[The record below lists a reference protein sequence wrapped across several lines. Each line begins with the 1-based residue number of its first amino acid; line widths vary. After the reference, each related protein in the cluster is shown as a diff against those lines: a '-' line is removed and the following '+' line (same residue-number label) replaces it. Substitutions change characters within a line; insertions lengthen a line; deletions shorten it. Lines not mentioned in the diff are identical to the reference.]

1 MMFRLR
7 SALPMFAMLALTA
20 CGQGDAAKGPGGPG
34 GPAPSVVVATVQQM
48 PFADRIEAVGTAYAR
63 ESTTIASTVTERIVR
78 LNFRDGEYVRRGA
91 VIAELARGEEA
102 AGLNEAQARLTEAQ
116 QQLARIRQLQQRGF
130 ATNARVDEQV
140 AAVNTARAQ
149 AGGAQAQIGDRIIR
163 APFSG
168 VVGLRRISPGAT
180 VTAGTEIATISDLSQ
195 IKLDFSLPETFLSAM
210 RIGQAIE
217 ARAAAYPD
225 ELFRGQV
232 ESIEAMVDP
241 VTRSVTV
248 RAMLPNPDARLK
260 PGMLLTVNI
269 LANPRTAPAVPELA
283 LVAERDRSFVYKVDL
298 ENTALKTP
306 IEVGAR
312 QDGMIEVRRGLRP
325 GDRVVAEGTIKVRDG
340 GKVRTAPAPSPT
352 PAASRRAAE

>member
-7 SALPMFAMLALTA
+7 SAFPMLATLALMA
-20 CGQGDAAKGPGGPG
+20 CGQGDAAKGPGGP
-34 GPAPSVVVATVQQM
+34 APSVVVASVGSM

-63 ESTTIASTVTERIVR
+63 ESTTIASTVTERVVR
-78 LNFRDGEYVRRGA
+78 LNFRDGEYVRRGD

-102 AGLNEAQARLTEAQ
+102 AGLSEAQARLTEAQ
-116 QQLARIRQLQQRGF
+116 QQLARLRQLQQRGF
-130 ATNARVDEQV
+130 ATNARVDEQQAMV
-140 AAVNTARAQ
+140 DAARAQ
-149 AGGAQAQIGDRIIR
+149 AGGAQAQIGDRVIR

-225 ELFRGQV
+225 DLFRGQI

-260 PGMLLTVNI
+260 PGMLLTVSV
-269 LANPRTAPAVPELA
+269 LANPRTTLAVPELA
-283 LVAERDRSFVYKVDL
+283 VVAERDRSFVYKVDT

-306 IEVGAR
+306 IEIGAR
-312 QDGMIEVRRGLRP
+312 QEGMIEVRRGLRA
-325 GDRVVAEGTIKVRDG
+325 GDRIVAEGTIKVRDG
-340 GKVRTAPAPSPT
+340 GKVRTAPAPA
-352 PAASRRAAE
+352 PAASARAAE

>member
-1 MMFRLR
+1 MIVRLR
-7 SALPMFAMLALTA
+7 SALPLLAMLALAA
-20 CGQGDAAKGPGGPG
+20 CGEGDAAKGPGGPG
-34 GPAPSVVVATVQQM
+34 GGGPAPSVVVASVKPM
-48 PFADRIEAVGTAYAR
+48 AFADRIEAVGTAYAR

-78 LNFRDGEYVRRGA
+78 LNFTDGEYVRRGD
-91 VIAELARGEEA
+91 VIAELARGEES

-116 QQLARIRQLQQRGF
+116 QQLNRLRQLQQRGF

-140 AAVNTARAQ
+140 AAVNSARAQ
-149 AGGAQAQIGDRIIR
+149 AGAAQAQIGDRVIR

-217 ARAAAYPD
+217 ARAAAYG
-225 ELFRGQV
+225 EQLFRGEV
-232 ESIEAMVDP
+232 ESIEPTVDP

-248 RAMLPNPDARLK
+248 RAVLPNPDARLK
-260 PGMLLTVNI
+260 PGMLLTVNV
-269 LANPRTAPAVPELA
+269 LANPRTALAVPELA
-283 LVAERDRSFVYKVDL
+283 LVAERDRSFVYKVDA

-306 IEVGAR
+306 VEVGTR
-312 QDGMIEVRRGLRP
+312 QEGMVEVKRGLTA
-325 GDRVVAEGTIKVRDG
+325 GDRIVAEGTIKVREG
-340 GKVRTAPAPSPT
+340 GKVRTAPQ
-352 PAASRRAAE
+352 AESGGGRQAE

>member
-1 MMFRLR
+1 MTLRLR
-7 SALPMFAMLALTA
+7 SALSMIAMLALAA
-20 CGQGDAAKGPGGPG
+20 CGEGDAAKGPGGPG
-34 GPAPSVVVATVQQM
+34 GPAPSVVVTTVQPM
-48 PFADRIEAVGTAYAR
+48 SFADRIEAVGTAYAR

-78 LNFRDGEYVRRGA
+78 LNFRDGEYVRRGD
-91 VIAELARGEEA
+91 VIAELARSEEA

-116 QQLARIRQLQQRGF
+116 QQLTRLRQLQERGF

-140 AAVNTARAQ
+140 AMVNAARAQ
-149 AGGAQAQIGDRIIR
+149 AGAVQAQIGDRVIR

-195 IKLDFSLPETFLSAM
+195 IKLDFSLPETFLAAM
-210 RIGQAIE
+210 RVGQAIE

-225 ELFRGQV
+225 TLFRGQV
-232 ESIEAMVDP
+232 ESIEPTVDP

-248 RAMLPNPDARLK
+248 RAVLPNPDARLK
-260 PGMLLTVNI
+260 PGMLMTVNVI
-269 LANPRTAPAVPELA
+269 ANPRTAPAVPELA
-283 LVAERDRSFVYKVDL
+283 LVAERDRSFVFKVDP

-306 IEVGAR
+306 VEVGVR
-312 QDGMIEVRRGLRP
+312 QEGMVEVKRGLRP

-340 GKVRTAPAPSPT
+340 GKVRTAPAP
-352 PAASRRAAE
+352 AASGRAAE

>member
-1 MMFRLR
+1 MTLRLR
-7 SALPMFAMLALTA
+7 SALSMIAMLALAA
-20 CGQGDAAKGPGGPG
+20 CGEGDAAKGPGGPG
-34 GPAPSVVVATVQQM
+34 GPTPSVVVTTVQPM
-48 PFADRIEAVGTAYAR
+48 SFADRIEAVGTAYAR

-78 LNFRDGEYVRRGA
+78 LNFRDGEYVRRGD
-91 VIAELARGEEA
+91 VIAELARSEEA

-116 QQLARIRQLQQRGF
+116 QQLTRLRQLQERGF

-140 AAVNTARAQ
+140 AMVNAARAQ
-149 AGGAQAQIGDRIIR
+149 AGAVQAQIGDRVIR

-195 IKLDFSLPETFLSAM
+195 IKLDFSLPETFLAAM
-210 RIGQAIE
+210 RVGQAIE

-225 ELFRGQV
+225 TLFRGQV
-232 ESIEAMVDP
+232 ESIEPTVDP

-248 RAMLPNPDARLK
+248 RAVLPNPDARLK
-260 PGMLLTVNI
+260 PGMLMTVNVI
-269 LANPRTAPAVPELA
+269 ANPRTAPAVPELA
-283 LVAERDRSFVYKVDL
+283 LVAERDRSFVFKVDP

-306 IEVGAR
+306 VEVGVR
-312 QDGMIEVRRGLRP
+312 QEGMVEVKRGLRP

-340 GKVRTAPAPSPT
+340 GKVRTAPAP
-352 PAASRRAAE
+352 AASGRAAE